1 MLENKWNKKE
11 KPMFT
16 MGGMG
21 GGAFAQALTQS
32 AGTWE
37 IIMAAGAK
45 TSEAGS
51 LQKFG
56 YTGSSTFTS
65 ITASSTGASSKNSF
79 GDGTGLYDA
88 FFTKENITKVALV
101 ENTGGG
107 SLSAGPTSFSR
118 YLVYDLV
125 ASTGAQS
132 LYTIIYNLDQYNLNN
147 SDWSNNDSLFG
158 SNSVTN
164 FVAGNATSGTLV
176 SDSGH
181 FKAKGGSAPSNFCIW
196 GVNRDSD
203 NDTQVLCA
211 YSGNLT
217 SGKGDSWRGND
228 PAETFWSYWG
238 NDWHSNSQTQ
248 TISAGKQTD
257 PGYGSN
263 ASGVSSAPIYLL
275 AF

>member
-1 MLENKWNKKE
+1 MSPLRTLGMSG
-11 KPMFT
+11 PISSFT
-16 MGGMG
+16 RRL
-21 GGAFAQALTQS
+21 GGAAATN
-32 AGTWE
+32 WE
-37 IIMAAGAK
+37 IIMAAGQK
-45 TSEAGS
+45 GLVSEDGGQ
-51 LQKFG
+51 QKFG
-56 YTGSSTFTS
+56 YTGTSSFRS
-65 ITASSTGASSKNSF
+65 ITASSTGASGRTSF

-88 FFTKENITKVALV
+88 FFTKQNITKVALV
-101 ENTGGG
+101 ENLGGG
-107 SLSAGPTSFSR
+107 TLSNGPTSFSR

-147 SDWSNNDSLFG
+147 TSWAGNDTLFG

-164 FVAGNATSGTLV
+164 FVAGSATSGTLV

-181 FKAKGGSAPSNFCIW
+181 FKAKGGNAPSNFCIW

-217 SGKGDSWRGND
+217 SGKGDAWRNND

-238 NDWHSNSQTQ
+238 NDWHSNTVSQ

-257 PGYGSN
+257 PGYNTS
-263 ASGVSSAPIYLL
+263 ASGVSSGPIYLL
-275 AF
+275 AYTA